1 MRRTLLLV
9 LTLILALSVINVL
22 PAAAQTGA
30 SMTVT
35 TADFLNVRNAPTTS
49 AGVVAVVGRGYTY
62 PVIGRTFDAAWW
74 QIQMRPTGLVGW
86 VSGSFI
92 QVTNAHLVPAVTPPA
107 AGPATF
113 ATGTV
118 NTGRLNV
125 RQTPDPVNGA
135 VLTRIS
141 QQDVVQLLGKTA
153 TAPVWY
159 NVALAGGSTGWV
171 NGRYLIIANEAL
183 VPVTWSTPVT
193 PVPPTPAPVSAY
205 GTVTAY
211 FLNVRTTP
219 NPYIYNIIAT
229 IARNQTY
236 SVIGKNAAG
245 TWWQIILP
253 SGATGWVNGRYL
265 SVANGHLVPIT
276 FY

>member
-30 SMTVT
+30 NMTVS
-35 TADFLNVRNAPTTS
+35 TANHLNVRNAPTTA
-49 AGVVAVVGRGYTY
+49 AGVVAVIARGYSY
-62 PVIGRTFDAAWW
+62 PVIGRTFDASWW

-86 VSGSFI
+86 VSGAYI
-92 QVTNAHLVPAVTPPA
+92 QVTNAHLVPAVTPPPA
-107 AGPATF
+107 AGASF

-125 RQTPDPVNGA
+125 RNIPDPNFGA

-153 TAPVWY
+153 SAPVWF
-159 NVALAGGSTGWV
+159 NVALPDGTNGWV
-171 NGRYLIIANEAL
+171 NGRYLIIANSGL
-183 VPVTWSTPVT
+183 VPVTWTTPTT
-193 PVPPTPAPVSAY
+193 PIPPTPAPVSAY

-245 TWWQIILP
+245 TWWQLVLP

>member
-1 MRRTLLLV
+1 
-9 LTLILALSVINVL
+9 
-22 PAAAQTGA
+22 
-30 SMTVT
+30 
-35 TADFLNVRNAPTTS
+35 
-49 AGVVAVVGRGYTY
+49 
-62 PVIGRTFDAAWW
+62 
-74 QIQMRPTGLVGW
+74 
-86 VSGSFI
+86 
-92 QVTNAHLVPAVTPPA
+92 VPAVTPPPA
-107 AGPATF
+107 APATF

-125 RQTPDPVNGA
+125 RQTPDPYNGA

-159 NVALAGGSTGWV
+159 NVALPSGSNGWV
-171 NGRYLIIANEAL
+171 NGRYLIIANDAL

-245 TWWQIILP
+245 TWWQLVLP